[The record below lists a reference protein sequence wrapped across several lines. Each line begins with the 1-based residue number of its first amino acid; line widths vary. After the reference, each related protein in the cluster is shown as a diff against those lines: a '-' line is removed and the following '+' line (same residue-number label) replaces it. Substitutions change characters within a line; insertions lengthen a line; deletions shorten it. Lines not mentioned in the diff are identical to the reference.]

1 MTLKPKLLVVADT
14 YYPKVDGILK
24 FIEQFIA
31 RSRSHFDIH
40 LLVPHL
46 RDYKKRED
54 FLQKKRSSVTYV
66 APSRIISLS
75 GYPSIQLSSQNILQI
90 KSAIKQADIV
100 FIQGPALLCYLS
112 MYYAPQ
118 FHKKTIFY
126 LHVVPW
132 ELFAKFAP
140 PILNKVLAFITKRIS
155 IMLYN
160 RCDEILVPYP
170 ELKEYLRH
178 EGVKTTITVARL
190 GVDIDRFNPATS
202 AENKEEWKRK
212 MGLDPQKKVIGYVG
226 RISREKNTQ
235 VLLDA
240 FKKLKRKEELSLLL
254 VGDGP
259 KEQKKVCTQI
269 SNCHVTGFVDNV
281 QDYLRAMDIFVMPSL
296 TETTSLATLEA
307 MACGLPVITTR
318 IGFMQ
323 SYIAKGYNG
332 TFFPRNNSTVLAVKI
347 NQLLKEKELRLR
359 LGHNARKTVA
369 YSFSWERSINRIK
382 RILLRKREK

>member
-1 MTLKPKLLVVADT
+1 MHNPKLLVVADT

-24 FIEQFIA
+24 FIEQFM
-31 RSRSHFDIH
+31 SRSKAHFDLH
-40 LLVPHL
+40 LLVPYL
-46 RDYKKRED
+46 GVKKGNA
-54 FLQKKRSSVTYV
+54 VTYV
-66 APSRIISLS
+66 APSRIIFLS
-75 GYPSIQLSSQNILQI
+75 GYPSIQLSWQNILRI
-90 KSAIKQADIV
+90 RSAIKNADIV
-100 FIQGPALLCYLS
+100 FIQGPALLSYLS
-112 MYYAPQ
+112 MYYAPK

-140 PILNKVLAFITKRIS
+140 PILNKLLAFITKRIS
-155 IMLYN
+155 IILYN

-170 ELKEYLRH
+170 ELKGYLRQ
-178 EGVKTTITVARL
+178 EGVKTTITIARL
-190 GVDIDRFNPATS
+190 GVDIDRFTPAS
-202 AENKEEWKRK
+202 SIENKEEWKQK

-281 QDYLRAMDIFVMPSL
+281 QDYLKAMDIFVMPSL

-307 MACGLPVITTR
+307 MASGLPVVATKV
-318 IGFMQ
+318 GFMQ
-323 SYIAKGYNG
+323 NYIAKGYNG
-332 TFFPRNNSTVLAVKI
+332 IFFPRNSATLLAAKLDKLI
-347 NQLLKEKELRLR
+347 KNKEMRMR
-359 LGHNARKTVA
+359 LGGNARKTVA

-382 RILLRKREK
+382 RILLHELD